1 MAYALFGLLYSSL
14 STFLLL
20 LGLGTAINKSG
31 RFFKTLENEDTDNF
45 KKAFDKTAN
54 EIIVNFND
62 SFEAINL
69 ISVNV
74 SKILVLFYELM
85 IGIKMIKKTKDGK
98 IIVDDK
104 NNMFEDYKNKINN
117 LNNKIKNY
125 KQKLKE
131 NNQEVDGMNDDID
144 DDDSDTNEESEEIEE
159 VNAE

>member
-1 MAYALFGLLYSSL
+1 MAYALFGLIYSSL
-14 STFLLL
+14 NTFLLL

-31 RFFKTLENEDTDNF
+31 RFFKTLENEENDNF

-54 EIIVNFND
+54 EIIEDFNN
-62 SFEAINL
+62 SFESINL

-74 SKILVLFYELM
+74 SKILILFYELM
-85 IGIKMIKKTKDGK
+85 IGDKMIKKTKDGK
-98 IIVDDK
+98 IVVDDK

-125 KQKLKE
+125 KLKLKE
-131 NNQEVDGMNDDID
+131 NNQELDDEED
-144 DDDSDTNEESEEIEE
+144 DDEEQSNDENEEIEE